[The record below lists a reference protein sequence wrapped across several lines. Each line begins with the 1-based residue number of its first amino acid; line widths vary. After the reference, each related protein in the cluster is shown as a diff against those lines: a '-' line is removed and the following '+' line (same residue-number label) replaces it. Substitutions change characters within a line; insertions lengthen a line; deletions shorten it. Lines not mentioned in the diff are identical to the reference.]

1 MIEKH
6 ASNMCI
12 YVKRA
17 YLPPLSSPHLTLH
30 TLHSQL
36 CTWYTNINPDSP
48 ADVAAALAVDDEVA
62 AKDGKGPIWI
72 YKPSLYN
79 RGRGIKLL
87 AGKDALSE
95 CCLGKNTGNPETS
108 IPPLKGIVQRYIEN
122 PLLVGNEAEGF
133 KKFDIRCYMLIARTS
148 PTYLVFYHPGYCR
161 LSLKPYSA
169 DIETLSDT
177 TIHLTNASVQKK
189 DAIYEGNK
197 EKQIQTLAGVAD
209 QLDAQ
214 GKTASANFMRHEID
228 NCIKKCMVDVFKSAA
243 AKFSRKPGYFDL
255 LGFDFMVTD
264 DNQLKL
270 LECNTNPA
278 MSLDNSTLEALLPG
292 VIDGTI
298 DLVLSTQG
306 PDRPPNAS
314 DDAILANLP
323 FKFELIHNEATGFW
337 WN

>member
-1 MIEKH
+1 
-6 ASNMCI
+6 
-12 YVKRA
+12 
-17 YLPPLSSPHLTLH
+17 LPETY
-30 TLHSQL
+30 QL
-36 CTWYTNINPDSP
+36 DAPV
-48 ADVAAALAVDDEVA
+48 DVTAALAVEDELA
-62 AKDGKGPIWI
+62 AKYGKGPIWI

-87 AGKDALSE
+87 AGKESLSE

-108 IPPLKGIVQRYIEN
+108 IPPLKGIIQRYIEN
-122 PLLVGNEAEGF
+122 PLLVGNDSEGF

-169 DIETLSDT
+169 DLDTLSDT

-197 EKQIQTLAGVAD
+197 EKQIQTLEMIAD
-209 QLDAQ
+209 QVEAQ
-214 GKTASANFMRHEID
+214 GKVASANFMRHEID
-228 NCIKKCMVDVFKSAA
+228 HFIKRCMIDVFKSAST
-243 AKFSRKPGYFDL
+243 KLLRKPGYFDL

-264 DNQLKL
+264 NNELKL

-306 PDRPPNAS
+306 PDRPANAT
-314 DDAILANLP
+314 DDSILANLP
-323 FKFELIHNEATGFW
+323 FKFELIHNEVTGFFYDDKEKTL
-337 WN
+337 